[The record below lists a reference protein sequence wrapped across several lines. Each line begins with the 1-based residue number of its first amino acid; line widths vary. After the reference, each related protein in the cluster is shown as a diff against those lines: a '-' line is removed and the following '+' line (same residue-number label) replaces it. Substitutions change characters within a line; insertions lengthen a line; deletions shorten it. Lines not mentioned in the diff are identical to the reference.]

1 MQLTLAVVAL
11 QSLRHRRHQKPP
23 PSKTEDGAPQRHF
36 SARRVSLSVVFYSSH
51 VAVRKKERNPQ
62 PGHPS
67 RGEGFIER
75 LLLEQV
81 FKGLACALNVRRWH
95 QEAGKPRP
103 GAGGG
108 GCGRDIF
115 AWS

>member
-75 LLLEQV
+75 LLLEQG
-81 FKGLACALNVRRWH
+81 FKGLAGVRN
-95 QEAGKPRP
+95 APRSCRGSGSP
-103 GAGGG
+103 A
-108 GCGRDIF
+108 RM
-115 AWS
+115 A